1 MSAALESIDTAASPE
16 PEPAP
21 NELEAVA
28 ALMLSQF
35 HRAVDVARALGRAP
49 PELQDLA
56 VDTLTRAALGW
67 SVTGPQWDFA
77 AADFGRAMS
86 SSRNASSSL
95 GAARRS

>member
-16 PEPAP
+16 PEP
-21 NELEAVA
+21 ELEAVA

-49 PELQDLA
+49 PELEDLTL
-56 VDTLTRAALGW
+56 DSLTRAALGW

-86 SSRNASSSL
+86 PSRNASPSL
-95 GAARRS
+95 SAARRS